1 MELRIRPKSDFLLKA
16 GWEELYVLTEY
27 WENDMEYYTD
37 ELRFLRNLVGKYLI
51 WLLKDENI
59 DKARSIYNRIK
70 ETEEE
75 KEKIHEKI
83 KKHLHHLTEL
93 IQDSDM
99 KDEERFRNDHIEL
112 EEKVADLAKKFR
124 SIKQEVFSITEH
136 IMESEKL
143 QHLLN
148 P

>member
-27 WENDMEYYTD
+27 WKNDMEYYTD

-70 ETEEE
+70 ETEDE
-75 KEKIHEKI
+75 KEQIHEKI

-93 IQDSDM
+93 IQDPEM

-112 EEKVADLAKKFR
+112 EEKVAALAKKFR
-124 SIKQEVFSITEH
+124 TIKQEVFSITEH